1 MGSTESMAR
10 PRVGVL
16 LVLAT
21 ALVCNQ
27 AEQSNGDPLSVQ
39 ELSSQHASE
48 ELEDQQTVQD
58 QQQEG
63 IDALNELHLAA
74 QEVQFNSEARSD
86 TDNASAKKR
95 RTERDASAEEH
106 SKLAIAQEKFTQA
119 MADAKVALTRQN
131 NLIKE
136 RGNRD
141 KLDIVKRK
149 QDQLIENVRQWKAKA
164 DQVRESTNQLYHQA
178 EAQYNRELAAAEQIR
193 THALETEN
201 AKAESE
207 MKEAAAAAEAQQH
220 AIRKNLESAL
230 AKNLR
235 EKAEYI
241 QNGGLTLPT
250 VTLLQESP
258 ETDTGSVLSAAFAKD
273 RLRAEEEAASAKAK
287 AEGSEGD
294 SELAQ
299 MKAEHRAEQTEAEAF
314 SEAEQTKKSKRD
326 AANQNVEEAKLA
338 ANNALKWAKAKAKQ
352 EFEKSSAGAE
362 LSALNEKKAAKQKKA
377 DAYTA
382 ADERE
387 EADIRAEKLSFE
399 NSAKRVEEARESTV
413 SNAKKLLDEKLES
426 IDAEEAAE
434 TAHATQIMER
444 TVAQADARA
453 DREKKGSLES
463 LKLEP
468 QVVGGGVSLI
478 QTEES
483 VGRDEGLY
491 DLNPTD
497 SYMRMSAEEMVK
509 HNQEQSAADE
519 QTVKQSIEQFEK
531 QGREA
536 TEREQLD
543 AAKSQE
549 DDEGELI
556 ESQTK
561 KNTQAAE
568 TFAEEALARVKMAHV
583 TEKDRILKRAQA
595 QELKI
600 EGKATAEKLEE
611 TQRKETLYS
620 EASKEWR
627 LAKKRARDEELA
639 TFKQVEADEEKQ
651 LLAAHQEK
659 VATLKAAAADRDAKK
674 AEATKAKNEAIAAAE
689 KTKSEAIA
697 AASNAKTAVM
707 KQLELKMAEEPQE
720 EAELEGVEAAPKE
733 PDAAQESFVDDIDEQ
748 PDPIE

>member
-164 DQVRESTNQLYHQA
+164 DQVRESTNQPYHQA

-258 ETDTGSVLSAAFAKD
+258 ESDTGSVLSAAFAKD
-273 RLRAEEEAASAKAK
+273 RLRAEEEAASAKAN
-287 AEGSEGD
+287 AYTAADEREEAD
-294 SELAQ
+294 I
-299 MKAEHRAEQTEAEAF
+299 RAEKLSFENSAKRVE
-314 SEAEQTKKSKRD
+314 EAEQTKKSKRD

-413 SNAKKLLDEKLES
+413 SNAKKLLDEKLE
-426 IDAEEAAE
+426 
-434 TAHATQIMER
+434 
-444 TVAQADARA
+444 
-453 DREKKGSLES
+453 
-463 LKLEP
+463 
-468 QVVGGGVSLI
+468 
-478 QTEES
+478 
-483 VGRDEGLY
+483 
-491 DLNPTD
+491 
-497 SYMRMSAEEMVK
+497 
-509 HNQEQSAADE
+509 
-519 QTVKQSIEQFEK
+519 
-531 QGREA
+531 
-536 TEREQLD
+536 
-543 AAKSQE
+543 
-549 DDEGELI
+549 
-556 ESQTK
+556 
-561 KNTQAAE
+561 
-568 TFAEEALARVKMAHV
+568 
-583 TEKDRILKRAQA
+583 
-595 QELKI
+595 
-600 EGKATAEKLEE
+600 
-611 TQRKETLYS
+611 
-620 EASKEWR
+620 
-627 LAKKRARDEELA
+627 
-639 TFKQVEADEEKQ
+639 
-651 LLAAHQEK
+651 
-659 VATLKAAAADRDAKK
+659 
-674 AEATKAKNEAIAAAE
+674 
-689 KTKSEAIA
+689 
-697 AASNAKTAVM
+697 
-707 KQLELKMAEEPQE
+707 
-720 EAELEGVEAAPKE
+720 
-733 PDAAQESFVDDIDEQ
+733 
-748 PDPIE
+748 

>member
-74 QEVQFNSEARSD
+74 QEIQFNSEARSD
-86 TDNASAKKR
+86 TDNARAKKR

-164 DQVRESTNQLYHQA
+164 DQVRESTNQFYHQA

-273 RLRAEEEAASAKAK
+273 RLRAEEEAASAKA
-287 AEGSEGD
+287 
-294 SELAQ
+294 
-299 MKAEHRAEQTEAEAF
+299 
-314 SEAEQTKKSKRD
+314 
-326 AANQNVEEAKLA
+326 N
-338 ANNALKWAKAKAKQ
+338 
-352 EFEKSSAGAE
+352 
-362 LSALNEKKAAKQKKA
+362 
-377 DAYTA
+377 AYTA

-639 TFKQVEADEEKQ
+639 TFKQVEADEEK
-651 LLAAHQEK
+651 
-659 VATLKAAAADRDAKK
+659 
-674 AEATKAKNEAIAAAE
+674 
-689 KTKSEAIA
+689 
-697 AASNAKTAVM
+697 
-707 KQLELKMAEEPQE
+707 
-720 EAELEGVEAAPKE
+720 
-733 PDAAQESFVDDIDEQ
+733 
-748 PDPIE
+748 

>member
-74 QEVQFNSEARSD
+74 KEVQFNSEARSD

-164 DQVRESTNQLYHQA
+164 DQVRESTNQFYHQA

-620 EASKEWR
+620 EASKERR

-651 LLAAHQEK
+651 LLAAHKEK
-659 VATLKAAAADRDAKK
+659 VTTLKAAAADRDAKK
-674 AEATKAKNEAIAAAE
+674 A
-689 KTKSEAIA
+689 KSEAIA

-733 PDAAQESFVDDIDEQ
+733 PDAAQESFVDDIDEPDEQ